1 MHKKDWKKDIF
12 TIPNMLSLFRLLLI
26 PVYVALYLNADPESW
41 SDHLVAAGVLAVS
54 CLTDLLDGKIARH
67 FNMISTIGKILDP
80 LADKITQFTMI
91 ICLLI
96 KYPVLKWLVI
106 LFVVKEI
113 FQLIGGIHILRRR
126 MILKGALLTGKI
138 STAILFISLI
148 VMIMLPQIETT
159 YVTIIAAVDSLVLLI
174 AMVDYA
180 RAFFTNN
187 TMLQTF
193 DEEIDQGH
201 L

>member
-26 PVYVALYLNADPESW
+26 PVYVVLYLNADPESW

-67 FNMISTIGKILDP
+67 FNMMSTTGKILDP

-96 KYPVLKWLVI
+96 KYPILKWLVI

-113 FQLIGGIHILRRR
+113 FQLIGGIHILRKRT
-126 MILKGALLTGKI
+126 ILKGALLTGKI

-148 VMIMLPQIETT
+148 VMIMMPQIDIK
-159 YVTIIAAVDSLVLLI
+159 YVTVIAAVDSLVLLI

-180 RAFFTNN
+180 RVFFTNN
-187 TMLQTF
+187 AMLQTF
-193 DEEIDQGH
+193 DEEIDQSQT
-201 L
+201 

>member
-1 MHKKDWKKDIF
+1 MHQKDWKKDIF

-26 PVYVALYLNADPESW
+26 PVYVVLYLNADPQSW
-41 SDHLVAAGVLAVS
+41 SDHLVAASVLAVS

-67 FNMISTIGKILDP
+67 FNMMSTTGKILDP
-80 LADKITQFTMI
+80 LADKFTQFTMI

-113 FQLIGGIHILRRR
+113 FQLIGGIHILRKRL
-126 MILKGALLTGKI
+126 ILKGALLAGKI

-148 VMIMLPQIETT
+148 IMIMLPQIEMK
-159 YVTIIAAVDSLVLLI
+159 YVTIIVIVDSLVLLI
-174 AMVDYA
+174 AMIDYA

-187 TMLQTF
+187 AMLQTF
-193 DEEIDQGH
+193 DEEIDQSQK
-201 L
+201 